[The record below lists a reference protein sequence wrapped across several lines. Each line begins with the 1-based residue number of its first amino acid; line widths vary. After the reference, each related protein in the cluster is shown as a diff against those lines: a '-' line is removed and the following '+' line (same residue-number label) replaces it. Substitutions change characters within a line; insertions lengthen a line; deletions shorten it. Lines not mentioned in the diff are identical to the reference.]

1 MAKKKEQTP
10 EVQKKDVYF
19 TIRREGNVWAVDGQL
34 DTQDMKDVLDLIMI
48 LMTNAVR
55 VALTVTNIDRS
66 LKPMEKALTAQLKDI
81 IKAEAKEVRDERKE
95 ASQSAGQ
102 EATADPIEEP
112 R

>member
-1 MAKKKEQTP
+1 MVANTEKQE
-10 EVQKKDVYF
+10 KDVYF
-19 TIRREGNVWAVDGQL
+19 IIRKASDVWQVDGQL
-34 DTQDMKDVLDLIMI
+34 TTKDMKDVLDLIMI

-81 IKAEAKEVRDERKE
+81 IKAEAKEVRDERK
-95 ASQSAGQ
+95 ANQSERQ
-102 EATADPIEEP
+102 EATADSIEEA